1 VREEDAVSLIHST
14 AEVAARLTRDDFPR
28 SARYDP
34 LWMLENLMGP
44 NPLWLAESLSQII
57 EFEPDTRVMDLGCGK
72 ALTSIFLAQ
81 EFHLQVWATDLWVS
95 ASENWQR
102 IRTAKREQMVFPIHA
117 EAHSVPFAHG
127 FFDAIVSFDAYHYFG
142 TDDLYLGY
150 IAQFVR
156 PGGAIG
162 IVVPGVVQEVTGGLP
177 AHLATYWQGDWYS
190 FHSPLWWRQ
199 HWEKTGLVEVQVADL
214 LPNGWEHWLRW
225 LEVCQEEGFP
235 APPEEI
241 AMLRSDAGRTLGFTR
256 VVARR
261 K

>member
-1 VREEDAVSLIHST
+1 MSMKHST
-14 AEVAARLTRDDFPR
+14 AEVAARLTRDEFPR

-44 NPLWLAESLSQII
+44 NPLWLAESLSQIMDL
-57 EFEPDTRVMDLGCGK
+57 EPDTRVMDLGCGK
-72 ALTSIFLAQ
+72 ALTSIFLAK

-95 ASENWQR
+95 ASDNWLR
-102 IRTAKREQMVFPIHA
+102 IRVAKREQQVFPIYA
-117 EAHSVPFAHG
+117 EAHSLPFAKG

-150 IAQFVR
+150 ISQFVR
-156 PGGAIG
+156 PGGSIA
-162 IVVPGVVQEVTGGLP
+162 IVVPGVVQEVTGGIP
-177 AHLATYWQGDWYS
+177 THLAAHWKWDWYS
-190 FHSPLWWRQ
+190 FHSPSWWKQ
-199 HWEKTGLVEVQVADL
+199 HWDKTGLVEVQVADMI
-214 LPNGWEHWLRW
+214 PNGWEHWLRW
-225 LEVCQEEGFP
+225 LEVCQDEGFP

-241 AMLRSDAGRTLGFTR
+241 NMLRSDAGRTLGFTR